1 LIKSIIIKDAK
12 LDAAKMRNRTTNTLC
27 AIQVFERVQRIIND
41 VAKRG
46 DYAIV
51 HHTKN

>member
-1 LIKSIIIKDAK
+1 MIKSIIIKDAK

-41 VAKRG
+41 VAKR
-46 DYAIV
+46 
-51 HHTKN
+51 